1 MAMHQQAEGEYY
13 HIFNRGIQKQPIFT
27 SDDDRFRFLFLLLV
41 QQGKTT
47 IRNLGREFLASIE
60 QHRMLLINKDLAREV
75 IINRNVELVA
85 FCLMPNHFH
94 LIVREV
100 NEGGISKYMQRV
112 QNAYTKY
119 FNTKYDKSGHLFQGS
134 YRSRHISDDAYLMHL
149 SAYIHK
155 NPMEFMRSKWIEVNE
170 ESYYWSSLQDY
181 IKSNRF
187 PGLLEPGVIVDRY
200 NEGKEHN
207 MTYKK
212 FVMTSPA
219 KEWIG
224 EFKELDK

>member
-1 MAMHQQAEGEYY
+1 MNKHAPEEYY
-13 HIFNRGIQKQPIFT
+13 HIYNRGIQKQPIFNT
-27 SDDDRFRFLFLLLV
+27 DEDRLRFLFLILI
-41 QQGKTT
+41 QQGKSL
-47 IRNLGREFLASIE
+47 IRNLGRELKASE
-60 QHRMLLINKDLAREV
+60 QHRMLLINDELIRGV
-75 IINRNVELVA
+75 VLNRNVELVA

-119 FNTKYDKSGHLFQGS
+119 FNTKYNKSGHLFQGS
-134 YRSRHISDDAYLMHL
+134 YRSKHVTDDAYLLHL
-149 SAYIHK
+149 SAYVHK
-155 NPMEFMRSKWIEVNE
+155 NPAELMKGRWIEEAE
-170 ESYYWSSLQDY
+170 EGYYWSSFQDY

-187 PGLLEPGVIVDRY
+187 PQLLSPKVIIDRY
-200 NEGKEHN
+200 LDGKEHN

-212 FVMTSPA
+212 FVKTSLA

-224 EFKELDK
+224 EFNELIK